1 MKEIIEKINA
11 KRKRDINGYITALVL
26 DLLLWVVSLTAGLE
40 KFITLGAVFVPI
52 ALVIGLCLRAELK
65 IYKHP
70 EMNLIYK
77 SLSHIGTKEEIDR
90 YVDQQLL
97 TPIIDN
103 EFFKITP
110 ELVFN
115 KRFIFNVFLVKNIK
129 DFSMNPTSPNLERQI
144 VIYINSQERKSIIPT
159 ILKAN
164 EENITK
170 INGIVWEANQKLL
183 ELKNNQNY

>member
-1 MKEIIEKINA
+1 MKEIIENINA
-11 KRKRDINGYITALVL
+11 KRKRDINGYITAIVL
-26 DLLLWVVSLTAGLE
+26 DLLLWLVSLIAGLE
-40 KFITLGAVFVPI
+40 KFITMGAVFVPI
-52 ALVIGLCLRAELK
+52 ALVIGLCLKAELK

-70 EMNLIYK
+70 EMNHIYK

-115 KRFIFNVFLVKNIK
+115 KRSIFNVFLVKNMK
-129 DFSMNPTSPNLERQI
+129 DFSMDPTSPNLERKI
-144 VIYINSQERKSIIPT
+144 VIYINEQERKSIILT
-159 ILKAN
+159 NLKAN
-164 EENITK
+164 EENITE
-170 INGIVWEANQKLL
+170 INRIVWEANQKIL
-183 ELKNNQNY
+183 ELKNYQNY

>member
-11 KRKRDINGYITALVL
+11 KRKRDINGYITVLVL

-103 EFFKITP
+103 DFFKLTP
-110 ELVFN
+110 ELFFDKKFVF
-115 KRFIFNVFLVKNIK
+115 KN
-129 DFSMNPTSPNLERQI
+129 ST
-144 VIYINSQERKSIIPT
+144 
-159 ILKAN
+159 
-164 EENITK
+164 
-170 INGIVWEANQKLL
+170 
-183 ELKNNQNY
+183 